1 MFCKYC
7 GQKISSKDP
16 KRCPS
21 CGANINI
28 YDYGQSYFDDGEL
41 AAWEDKSSLSASSK
55 TVMLG
60 VSSSHSKSS
69 APSFPAQSV
78 IPETTMR
85 KAVPTPIPS
94 TGMPGFFAKHKL
106 GVIICS
112 VSIVLILTLIVV
124 AILALNKGN
133 DSEENLPRDPGKPTD
148 PNTSIIVDNAPDD
161 TSDYFAVVEVLEEG
175 FGCTII
181 GRDTSSF
188 DTERKISIEL
198 VHNNHN
204 YTLYFFINTNRIM
217 IYDDQAKQTISND
230 EVENELKIIGDRLS
244 GKRQELESIFEA
256 AFNCEPNQG
265 YYDPSED
272 IPKEE
277 VPVVP
282 ENDSGNIIDYSDT
295 LDLNLFLPDF
305 DGVFYPQKYEY
316 YTSHCT
322 FNYNGRDRYV
332 ETIIDGENVYVSF
345 NDFLKEISFFDKT
358 QKNTDSE
365 GVNFYCFVN
374 HNFLYN
380 DVFYDMTFEF
390 TSNNA
395 LYYNCFYGAGTNKMI
410 YNYETP
416 GRDPVTIKNLV
427 IFPETDPFSVYIG
440 IDDFNSIIPIIF
452 DKSYFAELSSVKLI
466 PSNGGLQQ

>member
-16 KRCPS
+16 KKCPS

-133 DSEENLPRDPGKPTD
+133 DSEENLPRDPGKPTN
-148 PNTSIIVDNAPDD
+148 PNTSIIVDNAPSD
-161 TSDYFAVVEVLEEG
+161 TSDYIAVVDVLEKG

-188 DTERKISIEL
+188 DTERTISIKL

-204 YTLYFFINTNRIM
+204 YTLYFFINTNRIV
-217 IYDDQAKQTISND
+217 IFDDQAKQTISND
-230 EVENELKIIGDRLS
+230 EVENELKIIDNRLS
-244 GKRQELESIFEA
+244 GKRQELESIFKA

-265 YYDPSED
+265 YYDPSGS
-272 IPKEE
+272 IPQDQMQIT
-277 VPVVP
+277 PG
-282 ENDSGNIIDYSDT
+282 DGSGNQ
-295 LDLNLFLPDF
+295 DLNLNGDDIVFTF
-305 DGVFYPQKYEY
+305 HYDGKMHEARGYKENNTSMICINDIFKSIGLKSMMEKGSKQGAL
-316 YTSHCT
+316 YTYIQES
-322 FNYNGRDRYV
+322 NYNSYELRIDFTIAKDESSKSIEYKYV
-332 ETIIDGENVYVSF
+332 KNGQVDSPYTGKIENKELDKVHYKNDNNTHLIYITVSDLDNLMSELF
-345 NDFLKEISFFDKT
+345 PANMFPNL
-358 QKNTDSE
+358 NT
-365 GVNFYCFVN
+365 F
-374 HNFLYN
+374 
-380 DVFYDMTFEF
+380 
-390 TSNNA
+390 
-395 LYYNCFYGAGTNKMI
+395 K
-410 YNYETP
+410 
-416 GRDPVTIKNLV
+416 
-427 IFPETDPFSVYIG
+427 FS
-440 IDDFNSIIPIIF
+440 
-452 DKSYFAELSSVKLI
+452 L
-466 PSNGGLQQ
+466 NG